1 MASTICI
8 NSGWRTPAG
17 DIAGRQHRHCSA
29 GQQDFNVIG
38 RLIIVDDITERIEL
52 ESQLS
57 QAEKLS
63 SIGLLAAG
71 VAHEVNTPLAVISSY
86 AQMLSSRFMATTA
99 IGAAG
104 EDHQADFPR
113 LGDRQQPA
121 EFLAHHGHGIRRC
134 RFEPRDQG
142 HADVAGAPVQD
153 RGHQRASRSCI
164 PTCPPS
170 TATWASCSRF
180 F

>member
-1 MASTICI
+1 MSESCRWRFWKSFIGCGRSMASTICI

-17 DIAGRQHRHCSA
+17 DIRVANIAIAPLVSK
-29 GQQDFNVIG
+29 DFNVIG

-86 AQMLSSRFMATTA
+86 AQMLTKQVRWRRQA
-99 IGAAG
+99 IG
-104 EDHQADFPR
+104 PCSTR
-113 LGDRQQPA
+113 
-121 EFLAHHGHGIRRC
+121 
-134 RFEPRDQG
+134 
-142 HADVAGAPVQD
+142 
-153 RGHQRASRSCI
+153 SRSK
-164 PTCPPS
+164 PSAPRRSS
-170 TATWASCSRF
+170 TAC
-180 F
+180 